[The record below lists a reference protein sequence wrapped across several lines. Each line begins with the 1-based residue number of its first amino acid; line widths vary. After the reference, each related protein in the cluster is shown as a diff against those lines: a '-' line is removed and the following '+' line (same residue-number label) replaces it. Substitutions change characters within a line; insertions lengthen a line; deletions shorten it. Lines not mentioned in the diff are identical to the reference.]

1 MQSKDDSIAKPTL
14 LPLTSD
20 EIYSVVN
27 TGAPKPIKLL
37 LLVAR
42 NLYTLF
48 GSNDTVVLL
57 ILTEYVSIST
67 QSLSVQPGLVNGQNR
82 LSTLTLST
90 TAVLVS
96 IVGIVQY
103 SFSVHV
109 SIGAAVRGEGGKG
122 GSKINNNESYYHFI
136 SLSYSHSYT
145 RFPSL
150 TLNLLHTYNWNTIS
164 DTLLAL

>member
-1 MQSKDDSIAKPTL
+1 M
-14 LPLTSD
+14 
-20 EIYSVVN
+20 
-27 TGAPKPIKLL
+27 

-48 GSNDTVVLL
+48 GNNDTVVLL

-82 LSTLTLST
+82 LSTLTLLT

-122 GSKINNNESYYHFI
+122 GSKNKQQCHNEC
-136 SLSYSHSYT
+136 SLS
-145 RFPSL
+145 P
-150 TLNLLHTYNWNTIS
+150 LNLLHTYNWNTIS

>member
-1 MQSKDDSIAKPTL
+1 M
-14 LPLTSD
+14 
-20 EIYSVVN
+20 
-27 TGAPKPIKLL
+27 

-48 GSNDTVVLL
+48 GSSDTVVLL

-122 GSKINNNESYYHFI
+122 GSKNKQQCHNHNEC
-136 SLSYSHSYT
+136 SLSLSLLSISTYSI
-145 RFPSL
+145 
-150 TLNLLHTYNWNTIS
+150 HTIGTQS
-164 DTLLAL
+164 QTHC

>member
-1 MQSKDDSIAKPTL
+1 MQSKGDSIAKPTL

-48 GSNDTVVLL
+48 GNNDTVVLL

-122 GSKINNNESYYHFI
+122 GSTNKQQCHNEC
-136 SLSYSHSYT
+136 SLSPLY
-145 RFPSL
+145 
-150 TLNLLHTYNWNTIS
+150 LNLLHTYNWNAIS